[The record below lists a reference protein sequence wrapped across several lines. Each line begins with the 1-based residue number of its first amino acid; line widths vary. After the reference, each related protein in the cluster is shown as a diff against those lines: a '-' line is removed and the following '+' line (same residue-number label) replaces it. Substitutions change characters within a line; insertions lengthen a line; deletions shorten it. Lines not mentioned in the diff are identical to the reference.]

1 MALDFSNSNW
11 DFEVREERLPHPL
24 NGGEYIDGL
33 KAIVNGSTNEVL
45 HVAGQ
50 NYTVLKNVDVVEA
63 LQASIKGA
71 NVSQDCQFSVKSV
84 DDGRKL
90 VCEVIYPDVTI
101 EPKVGDYTQF
111 RVRAYNSYDGKWP
124 FSEECDG
131 VRLLCTNGMVS
142 PRMISAQRLRHTTRI
157 NIEGVSNRI
166 VQNFEMFQTQQEVW
180 SKMMQTK
187 VDKKQCLEFFKKRV
201 CYNQGKTTKEPF
213 SLKQFARLSDQLDY
227 EMGIHG
233 PTQWALYN
241 CLTFW
246 STHTGEYS
254 NPEVTT
260 RARERL
266 VRDAMKSSAWHDLEL
281 A

>member
-1 MALDFSNSNW
+1 MFLKTVSSASSLLTMA
-11 DFEVREERLPHPL
+11 
-24 NGGEYIDGL
+24 
-33 KAIVNGSTNEVL
+33 KACL
-45 HVAGQ
+45 
-50 NYTVLKNVDVVEA
+50 
-63 LQASIKGA
+63 
-71 NVSQDCQFSVKSV
+71 
-84 DDGRKL
+84 R
-90 VCEVIYPDVTI
+90 VIYPDVTI

-180 SKMMQTK
+180 SKMMLTK

-213 SLKQFARLSDQLDY
+213 SLKQFARLSDQL
-227 EMGIHG
+227 
-233 PTQWALYN
+233 TTKWA
-241 CLTFW
+241 F
-246 STHTGEYS
+246 TGRHS
-254 NPEVTT
+254 GRCITV
-260 RARERL
+260 
-266 VRDAMKSSAWHDLEL
+266 
-281 A
+281 